1 MDEDEELLSMIEKET
16 KLEKL
21 DLWSNLNGNLTG
33 QTTPTPT
40 EVKEHPRYS
49 LY

>member
-21 DLWSNLNGNLTG
+21 DLWSNLNGNFTD
-33 QTTPTPT
+33 QNTPTPT
-40 EVKEHPRYS
+40 EVKEYPRYS

>member
-21 DLWSNLNGNLTG
+21 DLWSNLNGNLTD
-33 QTTPTPT
+33 QNTPTPT
-40 EVKEHPRYS
+40 KVKEHPGYS